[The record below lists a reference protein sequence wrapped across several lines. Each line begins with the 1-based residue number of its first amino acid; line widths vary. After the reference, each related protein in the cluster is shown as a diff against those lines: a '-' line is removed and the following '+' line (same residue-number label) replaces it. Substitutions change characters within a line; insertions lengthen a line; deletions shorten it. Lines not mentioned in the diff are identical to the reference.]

1 MKMKQHKVKDVLGKI
16 PANYWLHGEYLLI
29 DGGKMSKSLGN
40 VYLLKDIIEKG
51 YDPLTYKMFCY
62 TGHYRNKLNFTWEG
76 IEAAS
81 KSLERLRNSY
91 RLNLDGKDEL
101 TIDDKEKIEKIEEK
115 FHEAIN
121 DDMNMPLAMSYVWEL
136 ARYEKKNPEISKML
150 KKFDT
155 VLGIKIDKED
165 TKNQKEIPQEILDL
179 VEQRKI
185 ARQNKDWARSDE
197 LRDLINKKGYDIKDT
212 ANGTE
217 LSNLKNN

>member
-1 MKMKQHKVKDVLGKI
+1 
-16 PANYWLHGEYLLI
+16 
-29 DGGKMSKSLGN
+29 MSKSLGN

-91 RLNLDGKDEL
+91 RLNIYGKDEL
-101 TIDDKEKIEKIEEK
+101 TIEDKEKIEKIEEK

-155 VLGIKIDKED
+155 ILGIKIDKED
-165 TKNQKEIPQEILDL
+165 TRNQEEIPQEILDL

-185 ARQNKDWARSDE
+185 ARQNKDWAKSDE

-217 LSNLKNN
+217 VGQRGQS

>member
-1 MKMKQHKVKDVLGKI
+1 
-16 PANYWLHGEYLLI
+16 
-29 DGGKMSKSLGN
+29 MSKSLGN

-91 RLNLDGKDEL
+91 RLNIYGKDEL
-101 TIDDKEKIEKIEEK
+101 TIEDKEKIEKIEEK

-155 VLGIKIDKED
+155 ILGIKIDKED
-165 TKNQKEIPQEILDL
+165 TRNQKEIPQEILDL

-185 ARQNKDWARSDE
+185 ARQNKDWAKSDE

-217 LSNLKNN
+217 VKHRGQS

>member
-1 MKMKQHKVKDVLGKI
+1 
-16 PANYWLHGEYLLI
+16 
-29 DGGKMSKSLGN
+29 MSKSLGN
-40 VYLLKDIIEKG
+40 VYLLKDIVEKG

-62 TGHYRNKLNFTWEG
+62 TGHYRNKLNFTWDG

-91 RLNLDGKDEL
+91 RLNFDGKDEL
-101 TIDDKEKIEKIEEK
+101 SIEEKEKIKKIEEK

-136 ARYEKKNPEISKML
+136 ARYEKKNPEISEML

-165 TKNQKEIPQEILDL
+165 TKNQKEIPQEILNL

-185 ARQNKDWARSDE
+185 ARQNKDWDKSDE
-197 LRDLINKKGYDIKDT
+197 LRDLINQKGYDIKDT
-212 ANGTE
+212 ASGTE
-217 LSNLKNN
+217 VKHRGQS

>member
-1 MKMKQHKVKDVLGKI
+1 
-16 PANYWLHGEYLLI
+16 
-29 DGGKMSKSLGN
+29 MSKSLGN

-62 TGHYRNKLNFTWEG
+62 TGHYRNKLNFTWDG

-91 RLNLDGKDEL
+91 RLNLEGKDNLEKE
-101 TIDDKEKIEKIEEK
+101 DKEKIEKIEEK

-136 ARYEKKNPEISKML
+136 ARYEKKNPEISEML

-165 TKNQKEIPQEILDL
+165 TKNQKEIPQEILNL

-185 ARQNKDWARSDE
+185 ARQNKDWDKSDE

-217 LSNLKNN
+217 VKHRGQS

>member
-1 MKMKQHKVKDVLGKI
+1 
-16 PANYWLHGEYLLI
+16 
-29 DGGKMSKSLGN
+29 MSKSLGN

-62 TGHYRNKLNFTWEG
+62 TGHYRNKLNFTWDG

-101 TIDDKEKIEKIEEK
+101 SIEDKEKIEKIEEK

-150 KKFDT
+150 MIFDT
-155 VLGIKIDKED
+155 VLGIEIDKED
-165 TKNQKEIPQEILDL
+165 TKNQEEIPQEILDL

-185 ARQNKDWARSDE
+185 ARQNKDWAKSDE

-217 LSNLKNN
+217 VKHRGQS

>member
-1 MKMKQHKVKDVLGKI
+1 
-16 PANYWLHGEYLLI
+16 
-29 DGGKMSKSLGN
+29 MSKSLGN

-62 TGHYRNKLNFTWEG
+62 TGHYRNKLNFTWDG

-101 TIDDKEKIEKIEEK
+101 TIEDKEKIKKIEEK

-136 ARYEKKNPEISKML
+136 ARYEKKNPEISSML

-185 ARQNKDWARSDE
+185 ARQNKDWVKSDE

>member
-1 MKMKQHKVKDVLGKI
+1 
-16 PANYWLHGEYLLI
+16 
-29 DGGKMSKSLGN
+29 MSKSLGN
-40 VYLLKDIIEKG
+40 VYLLKDIIERG
-51 YDPLTYKMFCY
+51 YDPLTYKIFCY

-91 RLNLDGKDEL
+91 RLNIEGKDEL
-101 TIDDKEKIEKIEEK
+101 TIEDKEKIEKIEEK

-155 VLGIKIDKED
+155 VLGIKIEKED

-179 VEQRKI
+179 LEQRKI
-185 ARQNKDWARSDE
+185 ARQNKDWDKSDE
-197 LRDLINKKGYDIKDT
+197 LRNLINQKGYDIKDT

-217 LSNLKNN
+217 VGQRGQS

>member
-1 MKMKQHKVKDVLGKI
+1 
-16 PANYWLHGEYLLI
+16 
-29 DGGKMSKSLGN
+29 MSKSLGN

-62 TGHYRNKLNFTWEG
+62 TGHYRNKLNFTWDG

-101 TIDDKEKIEKIEEK
+101 TVEDKEKIEKIEEK

>member
-1 MKMKQHKVKDVLGKI
+1 
-16 PANYWLHGEYLLI
+16 
-29 DGGKMSKSLGN
+29 MSKSLGN

-51 YDPLTYKMFCY
+51 YEPLTYKMFCY

-91 RLNLDGKDEL
+91 RLNLEGKDEL
-101 TIDDKEKIEKIEEK
+101 TIEDKEKKEKIEEK

-155 VLGIKIDKED
+155 VLGIKIDKQD

-185 ARQNKDWARSDE
+185 ARQNKDWAKSDE
-197 LRDLINKKGYDIKDT
+197 LRDMINQKGYDIKDT

-217 LSNLKNN
+217 VKHRGQS

>member
-1 MKMKQHKVKDVLGKI
+1 
-16 PANYWLHGEYLLI
+16 
-29 DGGKMSKSLGN
+29 MSKSLGN
-40 VYLLKDIIEKG
+40 VYLLKDIIERG
-51 YDPLTYKMFCY
+51 YDPLTYKIFCY

-91 RLNLDGKDEL
+91 RLNIEGKDEL
-101 TIDDKEKIEKIEEK
+101 TIEDKEKIEKIEEK

-155 VLGIKIDKED
+155 VLGIKIEKED

-179 VEQRKI
+179 LEQRKI
-185 ARQNKDWARSDE
+185 ARQNKDWVKSDE
-197 LRDLINKKGYDIKDT
+197 LRDLIYQKGYDIKDT

-217 LSNLKNN
+217 VGQRGQS

>member
-1 MKMKQHKVKDVLGKI
+1 
-16 PANYWLHGEYLLI
+16 
-29 DGGKMSKSLGN
+29 MSKSLGN
-40 VYLLKDIIEKG
+40 VYLLKDIISKG
-51 YDPLTYKMFCY
+51 YDPLTYKIFCY

-91 RLNLDGKDEL
+91 RLNLEGKDEL
-101 TIDDKEKIEKIEEK
+101 TIEDKEKIEQIEEK

-136 ARYEKKNPEISKML
+136 ARFEKKSPEISKML
-150 KKFDT
+150 LKFDT

-165 TKNQKEIPQEILDL
+165 EKNQKEIPQDILDL

-185 ARQNKDWARSDE
+185 ARQNKDWQTSDE
-197 LRDLINKKGYDIKDT
+197 LRDLISQKGYDIKDT

-217 LSNLKNN
+217 IKQKG

>member
-1 MKMKQHKVKDVLGKI
+1 
-16 PANYWLHGEYLLI
+16 
-29 DGGKMSKSLGN
+29 MSKSLGN

-62 TGHYRNKLNFTWEG
+62 TGHYRNKLNFTWDG

-101 TIDDKEKIEKIEEK
+101 TVEDKEKIEKIEEK

-136 ARYEKKNPEISKML
+136 ARYEKKNQEISKML

-155 VLGIKIDKED
+155 VLGIKIEKED
-165 TKNQKEIPQEILDL
+165 IKDQKEIPQEILDL

-185 ARQNKDWARSDE
+185 ARQNKDWAKSDE

-217 LSNLKNN
+217 VKHRGQS

>member
-1 MKMKQHKVKDVLGKI
+1 MKMKQPKVKDALGKI

-29 DGGKMSKSLGN
+29 YGEKMSKSLGN
-40 VYLLKDIIEKG
+40 VYLLKDIVEKG

-62 TGHYRNKLNFTWEG
+62 TGHYRNKLNFTWDG

-91 RLNLDGKDEL
+91 RLNLNGKDEL
-101 TIDDKEKIEKIEEK
+101 TIDDKENIEKIEEK

-136 ARYEKKNPEISKML
+136 ARYEKKNPEISEML

-165 TKNQKEIPQEILDL
+165 TKNQKEIPQEILNL

-185 ARQNKDWARSDE
+185 ARQNKDWDKSDE
-197 LRDLINKKGYDIKDT
+197 LRDLINQKGYDIKDT
-212 ANGTE
+212 ASGTE
-217 LSNLKNN
+217 VKHRGQS

>member
-1 MKMKQHKVKDVLGKI
+1 
-16 PANYWLHGEYLLI
+16 
-29 DGGKMSKSLGN
+29 MSKSLGN

-91 RLNLDGKDEL
+91 KLNLEGKDEL
-101 TIDDKEKIEKIEEK
+101 TIEDKEKIEKIEEK

-185 ARQNKDWARSDE
+185 ARQNKDWAKSDE
-197 LRDLINKKGYDIKDT
+197 LRDLINQKGYDIKDT
-212 ANGTE
+212 ASGTE
-217 LSNLKNN
+217 VKHRGQS

>member
-1 MKMKQHKVKDVLGKI
+1 
-16 PANYWLHGEYLLI
+16 
-29 DGGKMSKSLGN
+29 MSKSLGN
-40 VYLLKDIIEKG
+40 VYLLKDIIERG
-51 YDPLTYKMFCY
+51 YDPLTYKIFCY

-91 RLNLDGKDEL
+91 RLNIEGKDEL
-101 TIDDKEKIEKIEEK
+101 TIEDKEKIEKIEEK

-155 VLGIKIDKED
+155 VLGIKIEKED

-185 ARQNKDWARSDE
+185 ARQNKDWDKSDE
-197 LRDLINKKGYDIKDT
+197 LRNLINQKGYDIKDT

-217 LSNLKNN
+217 VGQRGQS

>member
-1 MKMKQHKVKDVLGKI
+1 M
-16 PANYWLHGEYLLI
+16 LI

-40 VYLLKDIIEKG
+40 VYLLKDIINKG
-51 YDPLTYKMFCY
+51 YDPLTYKLFCY

-76 IEAAS
+76 IESVS

-91 RLNLDGKDEL
+91 KLNLEGKDGL
-101 TIDDKEKIEKIEEK
+101 DKEDINKITEIEEK

-136 ARYEKKNPEISKML
+136 ARYDKKNIEISKML

-155 VLGIKIDKED
+155 ILGIDIDKE
-165 TKNQKEIPQEILDL
+165 NNNIQVEIPEEILNL
-179 VEQRKI
+179 VEERKI
-185 ARQNKDWARSDE
+185 ARKNKDWSKSDE
-197 LRDLINKKGYDIKDT
+197 IRELINQKGYDIKDT

-217 LSNLKNN
+217 LKQRG

>member
-1 MKMKQHKVKDVLGKI
+1 
-16 PANYWLHGEYLLI
+16 
-29 DGGKMSKSLGN
+29 MSKSLGN

-91 RLNLDGKDEL
+91 RLNIYGKDEL
-101 TIDDKEKIEKIEEK
+101 TIEDKEKIEKIEEK

-136 ARYEKKNPEISKML
+136 ARYEKKNSEISKML

-165 TKNQKEIPQEILDL
+165 TKDQKEIPQEILDL

-185 ARQNKDWARSDE
+185 ARQNKEWAKSDE
-197 LRDLINKKGYDIKDT
+197 LRDLINQKGYDIKDT

-217 LSNLKNN
+217 LKQR

>member
-1 MKMKQHKVKDVLGKI
+1 
-16 PANYWLHGEYLLI
+16 
-29 DGGKMSKSLGN
+29 MSKSLGN

-62 TGHYRNKLNFTWEG
+62 TGHYRNKLNFTWDG

-91 RLNLDGKDEL
+91 RLNIYGKDEL
-101 TIDDKEKIEKIEEK
+101 TIEDKEKIEKIEEK

-165 TKNQKEIPQEILDL
+165 IKDQKEIPQEILDL

-185 ARQNKDWARSDE
+185 ARQNKDWAKSDE

-217 LSNLKNN
+217 VKHRGQS

>member
-1 MKMKQHKVKDVLGKI
+1 
-16 PANYWLHGEYLLI
+16 
-29 DGGKMSKSLGN
+29 MSKSLGN
-40 VYLLKDIIEKG
+40 VYLLKDIIERG
-51 YDPLTYKMFCY
+51 YDPLTYKIFCY

-91 RLNLDGKDEL
+91 RLNIEGKDEL
-101 TIDDKEKIEKIEEK
+101 TIEDKEKIEKIEEK

-155 VLGIKIDKED
+155 VLGIKIEKED

-179 VEQRKI
+179 LEQRKI
-185 ARQNKDWARSDE
+185 ARQNKDWVKSDE
-197 LRDLINKKGYDIKDT
+197 LRNLINQKGYDIKDT

-217 LSNLKNN
+217 VGQRGQS

>member
-1 MKMKQHKVKDVLGKI
+1 
-16 PANYWLHGEYLLI
+16 
-29 DGGKMSKSLGN
+29 MSKSLGN

-62 TGHYRNKLNFTWEG
+62 TGHYRNKLNFTWDG

-91 RLNLDGKDEL
+91 RLNFDGKDEL
-101 TIDDKEKIEKIEEK
+101 SIEDKEKIEKIEEK

-136 ARYEKKNPEISKML
+136 ARYEKKNPEISEML

-185 ARQNKDWARSDE
+185 ARQNKDWDKSDE
-197 LRDLINKKGYDIKDT
+197 LRDLINQKGYDIKDT

-217 LSNLKNN
+217 VKHRGQS

>member
-1 MKMKQHKVKDVLGKI
+1 
-16 PANYWLHGEYLLI
+16 
-29 DGGKMSKSLGN
+29 MSKSLGN
-40 VYLLKDIIEKG
+40 VYLLKDIVEKG

-62 TGHYRNKLNFTWEG
+62 TGHYRNKLNFTWDG

-91 RLNLDGKDEL
+91 RLNFDGKDEL
-101 TIDDKEKIEKIEEK
+101 SIEEKEKIKKIEEK

-136 ARYEKKNPEISKML
+136 ARYEKKNPEISEML

-165 TKNQKEIPQEILDL
+165 TKNQKEIPQEILNL

-185 ARQNKDWARSDE
+185 ARQNKDWDKSDE
-197 LRDLINKKGYDIKDT
+197 LRDLINQKGYDIKDT

-217 LSNLKNN
+217 VKHRGQS

>member
-1 MKMKQHKVKDVLGKI
+1 
-16 PANYWLHGEYLLI
+16 
-29 DGGKMSKSLGN
+29 MSKSLGN

-101 TIDDKEKIEKIEEK
+101 SIEDKEKIEKIEEK

-150 KKFDT
+150 LKFDS
-155 VLGIKIDKED
+155 VLGVKIDKED
-165 TKNQKEIPQEILDL
+165 IKGQKEIPQEILDL

-185 ARQNKDWARSDE
+185 ARQNKDWAKSDE

-217 LSNLKNN
+217 VKHRGQS

>member
-1 MKMKQHKVKDVLGKI
+1 
-16 PANYWLHGEYLLI
+16 
-29 DGGKMSKSLGN
+29 MSKSLGN

-51 YDPLTYKMFCY
+51 YDPLAYKMFCY
-62 TGHYRNKLNFTWEG
+62 TGHYRNKLNFTWDG

-101 TIDDKEKIEKIEEK
+101 TIEDKEKINKIEEK

-136 ARYEKKNPEISKML
+136 ARYEKKNPQISKML

-185 ARQNKDWARSDE
+185 ARQNKDWAKSDE